1 MSTADEVQFL
11 ELEIGEQPDM
21 NGWYWTDKPR
31 PSVPDGGGIQDVE
44 GLHGPFKT
52 EQEAVAHYR
61 ATRPLKISVEQRG
74 DNWCVLAEGS
84 LVARRGRSGTPQAG
98 TWIAVEPGWQVSDM
112 DDGKSIEVIYHT
124 AQIIPFPGAK
134 L

>member
-52 EQEAVAHYR
+52 GFPIAGGRRR
-61 ATRPLKISVEQRG
+61 ATARSTHAERNLLRNCNGIS
-74 DNWCVLAEGS
+74 APFEG
-84 LVARRGRSGTPQAG
+84 
-98 TWIAVEPGWQVSDM
+98 
-112 DDGKSIEVIYHT
+112 
-124 AQIIPFPGAK
+124 
-134 L
+134 